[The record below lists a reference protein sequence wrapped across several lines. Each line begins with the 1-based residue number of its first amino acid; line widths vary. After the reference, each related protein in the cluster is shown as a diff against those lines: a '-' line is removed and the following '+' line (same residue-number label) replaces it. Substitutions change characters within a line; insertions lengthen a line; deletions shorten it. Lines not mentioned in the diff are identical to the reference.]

1 MCFSKNSINLSVFI
15 PLFSYNSRH
24 RTALK
29 KKLRRVSADKQLASN
44 YQNQHQAIKIMSAIV
59 QSATAVP
66 VVPAVISDPVVEPAA
81 KAEKAQAARV
91 AKAEKAQAARVAK
104 AEKAQAARVAKAE
117 KAQAARVAKAE
128 KAQAARVAKAEKAQ
142 AARVAKAE
150 KAQAKA
156 QAKAEKETYNLEKTK
171 VKRQNCDHNHTEILT
186 ALVLYN
192 KEIQIEDILNMVS
205 PPPNVKCSCEDFIEY
220 KEDLSL
226 KWSKG
231 MTHQK
236 RIKQYLENLKD
247 KIKNTYFQDNVE
259 EVFVCGKN
267 NKYDEIDELNK
278 NLNKNNKKDARAD
291 IYIKLK
297 NGKFIGL
304 SVKSNEKDALCN
316 ISVYKTFSPEHEK
329 QSIEIKNNFLTENG
343 FGVFN
348 ENDRPEINK
357 LFKENLNN
365 PVFNDLREEN
375 R

>member
-1 MCFSKNSINLSVFI
+1 MLDNSSIEHLIKENREFLLNLAKNTFCPND
-15 PLFSYNSRH
+15 PAGA
-24 RTALK
+24 T
-29 KKLRRVSADKQLASN
+29 KL
-44 YQNQHQAIKIMSAIV
+44 
-59 QSATAVP
+59 
-66 VVPAVISDPVVEPAA
+66 
-81 KAEKAQAARV
+81 
-91 AKAEKAQAARVAK
+91 
-104 AEKAQAARVAKAE
+104 
-117 KAQAARVAKAE
+117 
-128 KAQAARVAKAEKAQ
+128 
-142 AARVAKAE
+142 
-150 KAQAKA
+150 
-156 QAKAEKETYNLEKTK
+156 LEKTK

-365 PVFNDLREEN
+365 PVFNDLREKIDKYNQDIKQNLVMFLNGNNLNYDLWEYN
-375 R
+375 GTELYKLNKSFDNDDTEFYECAEYYLKKNGQKRNAAKMFYKLYLYTTSKIRIRYEL